1 MSINHVEDLNLPEVK
16 LEAGSTIIE
25 EGVKS
30 SKIYILQ
37 TGTVKVVANN
47 EELCTVDVKGAV
59 FGDVSVLLDTATTAR
74 VEVTEDA
81 SFLVIEDAPN
91 FLKNQPELIFGIAQI
106 LASRLTYMNKTFV
119 DMRQNTTKNKVIGKL
134 SSWMLATNSFFDRDM
149 MHPFHEANKK
159 ESESQEETV

>member
-16 LEAGSTIIE
+16 FEARDTIIE

-37 TGTVKVVANN
+37 TGTVKVIANK

-59 FGDVSVLLDTATTAR
+59 FGDVSVLLDIETTAK

-91 FLKNQPELIFGIAQI
+91 FLKNEPELIFGIAQI

-119 DMRQNTTKNKVIGKL
+119 DMRQNTTKNKLFGKL
-134 SSWMLATNSFFDRDM
+134 NTWMLATNSFFDRDM
-149 MHPFHEANKK
+149 MHPFHEAKK
-159 ESESQEETV
+159 ESESEEETA